1 MAAGAVKARGGAAG
15 AGAGP
20 RAAGRGLVAGGR
32 AYREVFRVRAGEVDP
47 HQRLRPGGLLA
58 VLQEAAV
65 GHVEAL
71 FGAREGAGFPVDPL
85 MEELEL
91 TYVLTKMGV
100 RYRDACAGFGSAVQ
114 VDTWFQPLGKAGL
127 RRDWVATD
135 AASGEELAVATST
148 WVLVNLKTR
157 RMARIPPE
165 LMKHFDVSTPEEP
178 RGALELPKGGAWAGA
193 AGEEAEDP
201 ADALQRS
208 PKYIGPHV
216 TATFQHIDANRHV
229 SNLFYMD
236 WLLSA
241 LPEGRSEG
249 SRLVELDMDY
259 KSEILLGD
267 GVRSLAV
274 ESAGSQG
281 GGETDGGGR
290 EFLHVLT
297 ERGTDKEFMRARTR
311 WVPETN
317 ACRAG

>member
-1 MAAGAVKARGGAAG
+1 MA
-15 AGAGP
+15 
-20 RAAGRGLVAGGR
+20 
-32 AYREVFRVRAGEVDP
+32 P

-71 FGAREGAGFPVDPL
+71 FGPPREGAGFPVDPL

-216 TATFQHIDANRHV
+216 TAMFQHIDANRHV

-259 KSEILLGD
+259 RSEILLGD

-281 GGETDGGGR
+281 SGETDGGGR

-311 WVPETN
+311 WVPETY